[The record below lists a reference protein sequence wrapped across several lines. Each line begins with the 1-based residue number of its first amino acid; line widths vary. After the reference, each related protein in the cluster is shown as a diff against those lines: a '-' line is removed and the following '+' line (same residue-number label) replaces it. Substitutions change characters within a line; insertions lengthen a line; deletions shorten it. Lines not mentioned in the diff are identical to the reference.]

1 MVMMRRVRTGNLLY
15 RMSPASPGGGASPTA
30 ADDGLRVID
39 FQHWG
44 WAPVAFELLYFVAH
58 AVPMWGLPLDRV
70 PWLLHLYVQQW
81 QQLRRADSH
90 QLSVEM
96 LLEEML
102 FVSVEFCAS
111 FLADETFD
119 GRQSEP
125 STPRQSLRVAGSGTS
140 AAPTSGAGG
149 TTLATVRAKWEF
161 SSSPAGLGSALARAS
176 QLDVVLRLGA
186 HLLASRWGACGT
198 PLGRALHSSTM
209 SVQ

>member
-1 MVMMRRVRTGNLLY
+1 
-15 RMSPASPGGGASPTA
+15 MSPASPGGGASPTA

-58 AVPMWGLPLDRV
+58 AVPMWGLPLDGV
-70 PWLLHLYVQQW
+70 PWLLQLYVQQW

-140 AAPTSGAGG
+140 AAPTSGAGA

-161 SSSPAGLGSALARAS
+161 SSSSAGLGSALARAS

>member
-1 MVMMRRVRTGNLLY
+1 M
-15 RMSPASPGGGASPTA
+15 
-30 ADDGLRVID
+30 ID

-58 AVPMWGLPLDRV
+58 AVPMWGLQLDSV
-70 PWLLHLYVQQW
+70 PWLLRLYIQQW
-81 QQLRRADSH
+81 QQLRRADSP

-149 TTLATVRAKWEF
+149 TTLACYHGEGDCAPTVPRTCGDTNADGTPDDF
-161 SSSPAGLGSALARAS
+161 SCPAGNLGLASPAERVSCATNPCTAEECCVMCADDSTWRFFDRGVHLDCAGFVAAAAL
-176 QLDVVLRLGA
+176 
-186 HLLASRWGACGT
+186 
-198 PLGRALHSSTM
+198 
-209 SVQ
+209 

>member
-1 MVMMRRVRTGNLLY
+1 
-15 RMSPASPGGGASPTA
+15 MSPASPGGGGASPTA
-30 ADDGLRVID
+30 ADDDGLRVID

-125 STPRQSLRVAGSGTS
+125 SAPRQSLRVAGAS
-140 AAPTSGAGG
+140 AALTSGAGA
-149 TTLATVRAKWEF
+149 TTLPTVKAKWEF
-161 SSSPAGLGSALARAS
+161 SSSSANLGSALARAS
-176 QLDVVLRLGA
+176 QIDVVLRLGA

-198 PLGRALHSSTM
+198 PLGRAYTE
-209 SVQ
+209 VYR

>member
-1 MVMMRRVRTGNLLY
+1 
-15 RMSPASPGGGASPTA
+15 MSPASPGGGGASPTDA
-30 ADDGLRVID
+30 DDDGLRVID

-58 AVPMWGLPLDRV
+58 AVPMWGLQLDSV
-70 PWLLHLYVQQW
+70 PWLLRLYIQQW
-81 QQLRRADSH
+81 QQLRRADSP

-125 STPRQSLRVAGSGTS
+125 SAPRQSLRVAGAS
-140 AAPTSGAGG
+140 AAPTSGAGA
-149 TTLATVRAKWEF
+149 TTLPTVKAKWEF
-161 SSSPAGLGSALARAS
+161 SSSSANLGSALARAS
-176 QLDVVLRLGA
+176 QIDVVLRLGA

-198 PLGRALHSSTM
+198 PLGRAYTE
-209 SVQ
+209 VYR

>member
-1 MVMMRRVRTGNLLY
+1 MRTGNLLY
-15 RMSPASPGGGASPTA
+15 RMSPASPGGGGASPTA

-58 AVPMWGLPLDRV
+58 AVPMWGLQLDSV
-70 PWLLHLYVQQW
+70 PWLLQLYIDSVPW
-81 QQLRRADSH
+81 QLRRADSP

-140 AAPTSGAGG
+140 AAPTSGAGA
-149 TTLATVRAKWEF
+149 TTLPTVKAKWEF
-161 SSSPAGLGSALARAS
+161 SSSLANLGSALARAS

-198 PLGRALHSSTM
+198 PLGRAYSAA
-209 SVQ
+209 

>member
-1 MVMMRRVRTGNLLY
+1 MVMMQRVRTGNLLY

-70 PWLLHLYVQQW
+70 SWLLHLYVQQW

-102 FVSVEFCAS
+102 IS
-111 FLADETFD
+111 F
-119 GRQSEP
+119 
-125 STPRQSLRVAGSGTS
+125 
-140 AAPTSGAGG
+140 
-149 TTLATVRAKWEF
+149 
-161 SSSPAGLGSALARAS
+161 
-176 QLDVVLRLGA
+176 
-186 HLLASRWGACGT
+186 
-198 PLGRALHSSTM
+198 M
-209 SVQ
+209 

>member
-111 FLADETFD
+111 FLADEAFD

-125 STPRQSLRVAGSGTS
+125 STLRQSLRVAGSGTS
-140 AAPTSGAGG
+140 AAPTSGAGA

-161 SSSPAGLGSALARAS
+161 SSSPSGLGSALARAS

-186 HLLASRWGACGT
+186 HLLASRWGACAT

>member
-1 MVMMRRVRTGNLLY
+1 
-15 RMSPASPGGGASPTA
+15 MSPASPGGGGASPTDA
-30 ADDGLRVID
+30 DDDGLRVID

-58 AVPMWGLPLDRV
+58 AVPMWGLQLDSV
-70 PWLLHLYVQQW
+70 PWLLRLYIQQW
-81 QQLRRADSH
+81 QQLRRADSP

-125 STPRQSLRVAGSGTS
+125 SAPRQSLRVAGAS
-140 AAPTSGAGG
+140 AALTSGAGA
-149 TTLATVRAKWEF
+149 TTLPTVKAKWEF
-161 SSSPAGLGSALARAS
+161 SSSSANLGSALARAS
-176 QLDVVLRLGA
+176 QIDVVLRLGA

-198 PLGRALHSSTM
+198 PLGRAYTE
-209 SVQ
+209 VYR

>member
-1 MVMMRRVRTGNLLY
+1 
-15 RMSPASPGGGASPTA
+15 MSPASPGGGGASPTDA
-30 ADDGLRVID
+30 DDDGLRVID

-58 AVPMWGLPLDRV
+58 AVPMWGLQLDSV
-70 PWLLHLYVQQW
+70 PWLLRLYIQQW
-81 QQLRRADSH
+81 QQLRRADSP

-125 STPRQSLRVAGSGTS
+125 SAPRQSLRVAS
-140 AAPTSGAGG
+140 AAPTSGVCA
-149 TTLATVRAKWEF
+149 TTLPTVKAKWEF
-161 SSSPAGLGSALARAS
+161 SSSSANLGSALARAS
-176 QLDVVLRLGA
+176 QIDVVLRLGA

-198 PLGRALHSSTM
+198 PLGRAYTE
-209 SVQ
+209 VYR